1 MDDQRFVS
9 SVETLND
16 RVHRFTIAHR
26 GSDGA
31 CGATLRWEE
40 VIELWRTDGAF
51 ARFFTMMLAA
61 CTHESFFWECPPVSS
76 ATLAAPF
83 ECVAVRAHGFARAS
97 PADFEEHFRGDAGAA
112 TFTNLGGDA
121 ILVAPT
127 GEPVLAPGAARASY
141 GHIAA
146 FVRGAPESQHAAVW
160 EGVGAALA
168 SHTSS
173 ATGSRPVWLSTEGSG
188 VPWLHVRLDSRPK
201 YYHHRAY
208 AAVA

>member
-76 ATLAAPF
+76 ARTCLYAGY
-83 ECVAVRAHGFARAS
+83 VACSSGSAQPYRF
-97 PADFEEHFRGDAGAA
+97 
-112 TFTNLGGDA
+112 LK
-121 ILVAPT
+121 
-127 GEPVLAPGAARASY
+127 
-141 GHIAA
+141 IAK
-146 FVRGAPESQHAAVW
+146 V
-160 EGVGAALA
+160 
-168 SHTSS
+168 
-173 ATGSRPVWLSTEGSG
+173 
-188 VPWLHVRLDSRPK
+188 
-201 YYHHRAY
+201 
-208 AAVA
+208 

>member
-26 GSDGA
+26 GSVGA

-61 CTHESFFWECPPVSS
+61 CAFESFFWECPPVSS

-112 TFTNLGGDA
+112 SE
-121 ILVAPT
+121 
-127 GEPVLAPGAARASY
+127 GELRAALQRAEAERERALAAARA
-141 GHIAA
+141 
-146 FVRGAPESQHAAVW
+146 
-160 EGVGAALA
+160 
-168 SHTSS
+168 
-173 ATGSRPVWLSTEGSG
+173 
-188 VPWLHVRLDSRPK
+188 DSRRDVLFAK
-201 YYHHRAY
+201 LS
-208 AAVA
+208 